1 MRAKSDS
8 RLFGDFRDLL
18 GGEMDTFETPFETAV
33 TLIRDYC
40 KTIGV
45 LLVNYAK
52 YWKSM
57 VRLV

>member
-1 MRAKSDS
+1 M
-8 RLFGDFRDLL
+8 
-18 GGEMDTFETPFETAV
+18 ETFETPFETAV

-45 LLVNYAK
+45 LLVKFAK